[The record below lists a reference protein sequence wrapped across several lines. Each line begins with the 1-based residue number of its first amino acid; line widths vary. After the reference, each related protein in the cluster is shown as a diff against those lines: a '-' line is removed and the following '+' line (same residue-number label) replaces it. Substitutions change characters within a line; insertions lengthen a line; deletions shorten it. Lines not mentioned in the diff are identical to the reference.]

1 MKRLIIFA
9 VAAASAGFIAVGAG
23 SVANAMD
30 IDDYPENAPAS
41 GVGNSRHN
49 LGALGMHKITNNTT
63 EICVFCHTP
72 HHTNVTGFAPGEAAP
87 LWNRTNSAGSYTP
100 YGPNGATV
108 AGTSVSQVGGA
119 TLACLSCHDGVT
131 TLDNLVNAPGKGL
144 NSGQQGWMFSE
155 MEDGEMEMLG
165 MSPVIGGATSRLNI
179 GTDLTNDHP
188 VSIEYIAPRASLRD
202 TSTTLDSIDLT
213 SDVFSTTHSSVTSGG
228 NLTQNRWAVSG
239 YICADCTIE
248 SLLRNGKVE
257 CSSCHDPHFANK
269 SWDEVDATWG
279 SEEDSDGM
287 FLRRVGG
294 NTGSGVCKTCHAK

>member
-1 MKRLIIFA
+1 MKRFLIFA
-9 VAAASAGFIAVGAG
+9 VAAASASFLALGTA
-23 SVANAMD
+23 SVANAVD
-30 IDDYPENAPAS
+30 IDDYPADAPAN
-41 GVGNSRHN
+41 GIGKSRHN
-49 LGALGMHKITNNTT
+49 LGALGMHRIADQIPGTT

-72 HHTNVTGFAPGEAAP
+72 HHTNVDGFAAGEAAP
-87 LWNRTNSAGSYTP
+87 LWNRTNSAASYTP

-108 AGTSVSQVGGA
+108 GGTTVTQVGGA

-131 TLDNLVNAPGKGL
+131 TFDNLVNAPGKGL
-144 NSGQQGWMFSE
+144 NSGSQGWDFN
-155 MEDGEMEMLG
+155 EDGN
-165 MSPVIGGATSRLNI
+165 PVANGITGSSRLNI
-179 GTDLTNDHP
+179 GTDLRNDHP

-202 TSTTLDSIDLT
+202 VTTTLDSIDLT
-213 SDVFSTTHSSVTSGG
+213 SDVFSTTHSAVTAGG
-228 NLTQNRWAVSG
+228 NLDQNRWAING
-239 YICADCTIE
+239 YICEDCTIE

-269 SWDEVDATWG
+269 SWDEVDDTWG